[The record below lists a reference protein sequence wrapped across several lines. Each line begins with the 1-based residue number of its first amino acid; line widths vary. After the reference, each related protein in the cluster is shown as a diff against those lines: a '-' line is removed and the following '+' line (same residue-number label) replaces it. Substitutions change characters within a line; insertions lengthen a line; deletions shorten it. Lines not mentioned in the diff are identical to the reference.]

1 MFISQSE
8 RPIHQINV
16 NSFSSNGGTIKA
28 ALIAKLEGDT
38 VEESTV
44 IRTSLSELPWG
55 FCLVLYRYG
64 IMTQTINYLKWI
76 KSKII
81 NVLMNLTSLLS
92 LKFLPF

>member
-44 IRTSLSELPWG
+44 IRTSLG
-55 FCLVLYRYG
+55 
-64 IMTQTINYLKWI
+64 
-76 KSKII
+76 
-81 NVLMNLTSLLS
+81 LLFS
-92 LKFLPF
+92 FI